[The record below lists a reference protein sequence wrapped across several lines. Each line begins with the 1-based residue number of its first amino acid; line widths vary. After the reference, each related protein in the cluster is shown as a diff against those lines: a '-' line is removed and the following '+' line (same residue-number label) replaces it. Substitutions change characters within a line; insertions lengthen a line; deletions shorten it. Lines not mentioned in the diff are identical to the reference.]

1 MDYSEGCC
9 SGFKCLGVF
18 LFSLLLIPSLLHC
31 GPRARCVIS
40 ILLKAVEINFMAK
53 DVFYPGVLPILL
65 WALEKCVNVFCF
77 RRPERLIR
85 SYWFTVLLGS
95 FLSS

>member
-1 MDYSEGCC
+1 MFGGLS
-9 SGFKCLGVF
+9 VF
-18 LFSLLLIPSLLHC
+18 ILLLMPSLLHY

-77 RRPERLIR
+77 CWPERLIR
-85 SYWFTVLLGS
+85 SYWFTVFLGS